1 MLIKGE
7 KIVFAGDSVTDDGR
21 TRPVGEGLW
30 GALGNGF
37 VRMTD
42 TILNVDYP
50 ELYIRCV
57 NMGISGNTSRDLLA
71 RWESDITALNPD
83 VVVLC
88 IGFNDVWRQFD
99 CPAQPDFSVSPEE
112 YRSNLNAMA
121 EKTTAKMIWMTPYY
135 LESNGNDPMRK
146 RMDEYGEIC
155 KEEAANRGIPCI
167 DLQAAFAEILKHRYP
182 AYITWDRVHPGWTG
196 SLIIARALL
205 KELTK

>member
-1 MLIKGE
+1 MLTKGE
-7 KIVFAGDSVTDDGR
+7 KIIFAGDSVTDDGR

-99 CPAQPDFSVSPEE
+99 CPAQLLFDIHFL
-112 YRSNLNAMA
+112 NL
-121 EKTTAKMIWMTPYY
+121 
-135 LESNGNDPMRK
+135 L
-146 RMDEYGEIC
+146 
-155 KEEAANRGIPCI
+155 
-167 DLQAAFAEILKHRYP
+167 
-182 AYITWDRVHPGWTG
+182 
-196 SLIIARALL
+196 
-205 KELTK
+205 